1 MSVGQSDKDLK
12 LRSARRLSDRNEDGD
27 GPKRTRRD
35 YDDAFKAEAVRM
47 VTELGRTMREVSQG
61 LGVPGNT
68 LRYWVR
74 LARRKARE
82 HAGPASAAELA
93 QRVAE
98 LERQNARLL
107 MEREILKKATAFFAN
122 HQP

>member
-1 MSVGQSDKDLK
+1 M
-12 LRSARRLSDRNEDGD
+12 SDRKADKAKPAARLPDRDGDGD
-27 GPKRTRRD
+27 GPTRVHRD
-35 YDDAFKAEAVRM
+35 YDEAFKGQAVRM
-47 VTELGRTMREVSQG
+47 VTDLGRSMREVSKG

-82 HAGPASAAELA
+82 HDGPASAAELA

-107 MEREILKKATAFFAN
+107 LEREILKKATAFFAS
-122 HQP
+122 QP

>member
-1 MSVGQSDKDLK
+1 MSERKTEKLK
-12 LRSARRLSDRNEDGD
+12 SAARLSERDEDGD
-27 GPKRTRRD
+27 GPKRVHRD
-35 YDDAFKAEAVRM
+35 YDDAFKGQAVKM
-47 VTELGRTMREVSQG
+47 VTDLKRSMREVSKD

-82 HAGPASAAELA
+82 HDGPASVAELA

-107 MEREILKKATAFFAN
+107 LERE
-122 HQP
+122 